1 MECFANESPS
11 SSSYSA
17 SSRAETF
24 RLEGRA
30 LLTIFFNFSSEPSS
44 SGRRCGGI
52 GAAAEEVDR
61 AEEGT
66 ISGTLATAYTQREQK
81 LTLDG
86 EEEILCLD
94 LNRFWFEK

>member
-30 LLTIFFNFSSEPSS
+30 LLTIFFSFSSEPSNN
-44 SGRRCGGI
+44 GMRWGGM

-61 AEEGT
+61 AEDGT
-66 ISGTLATAYTQREQK
+66 ISDYQLLPTLKAGDS
-81 LTLDG
+81 LL
-86 EEEILCLD
+86 
-94 LNRFWFEK
+94 

>member
-1 MECFANESPS
+1 MECLANESPS

-24 RLEGRA
+24 RLVGKA
-30 LLTIFFNFSSEPSS
+30 LLTIFLSLSSEPSNN
-44 SGRRCGGI
+44 GKRWGGM

-66 ISGTLATAYTQREQK
+66 ISNY
-81 LTLDG
+81 
-86 EEEILCLD
+86 
-94 LNRFWFEK
+94 